1 MFSTLRIDF
10 VTDAKQLKSIV
21 HRTIGFTPTSNIC
34 HQIHSLREIHEKA
47 LTPSTKKKRESYV
60 NEHQTRFLSLC

>member
-21 HRTIGFTPTSNIC
+21 HRTTGLAPTNNIY
-34 HQIHSLREIHEKA
+34 HQIHSLKEIHEKA
-47 LTPSTKKKRESYV
+47 LTPSINQKRES
-60 NEHQTRFLSLC
+60 